1 MALERGDLL
10 QIYYFMRLTRAME
23 DRTRTLFLQ
32 GRVVGGVYTAQGHE
46 ATTIGAAI
54 VLSEGDCIVPQ
65 HRDLGMHLVRGGSP
79 RAVMCQWLAR
89 GNSPTLG
96 RDGQMHIG
104 DMHHGIVPMISML
117 GESLPVACGIDLSM
131 KMRKRST
138 LVMATCGDG
147 ATNTGPFHEALNF
160 ASVQKLPVVFVIEN
174 NGYAY
179 STPAQQQFALENLA
193 DRALAYAMPGESVD
207 GNDMLAVIEVVSR
220 AVEHVRSGKGPAL
233 VECKTF
239 RVRGHS
245 EADKADYVPQE
256 LREEWLAKDPIVRFE
271 TYLTAEHLLTAGEK
285 SEIEARVK
293 ATVDD
298 AVSFAEKS
306 PAPDGATVALYVFAP
321 DGPIAII
328 GEPGAQ
334 DPRYVN
340 ALDSRTG
347 SPFNTFAGPV
357 VSVGTGVEIRG
368 VGPLA
373 GTLSGGQVILG
384 STSDGLIAP
393 QEEVG
398 RR

>member
-1 MALERGDLL
+1 MSPEKLLE
-10 QIYYFMRLTRAME
+10 IYYFMRLTRAME

-32 GRVVGGVYTAQGHE
+32 GRIAGGVYTAQGHE
-46 ATTIGAAI
+46 ATTVGAAMT
-54 VLSEGDCIVPQ
+54 LHDGDCIVPQ

-117 GESLPVACGIDLSM
+117 GESLPVACGVALTLKI
-131 KMRKRST
+131 RRRST
-138 LVMATCGDG
+138 LVLASSGDG
-147 ATNTGPFHEALNF
+147 ATNTGQFHEALNF
-160 ASVQKLPVVFVIEN
+160 AAVQKLPIVFIIEN

-179 STPAQQQFALENLA
+179 STPGYKQFAVHNLSE
-193 DRALAYAMPGESVD
+193 RALAYGMPGESVD
-207 GNDMLAVIEVVSR
+207 GNDVMAVMQSVER
-220 AVEHVRSGKGPAL
+220 ATAHVRLGQGPAL

-256 LREEWLAKDPIVRFE
+256 LRAEWLARDPIVRFE
-271 TYLTAEHLLTAGEK
+271 EYLTQKNILTSATK
-285 SEIEARVK
+285 NDIEARVR
-293 ATVDD
+293 AVVDD

-306 PAPDGATVALYVFAP
+306 PAPDPASVADYVFAP
-321 DGPIAII
+321 EGPIAIV
-328 GEPGAQ
+328 GETGAQ

-340 ALDSRTG
+340 ALDRRTG
-347 SPFNTFAGPV
+347 QPFNMISKT
-357 VSVGTGVEIRG
+357 
-368 VGPLA
+368 
-373 GTLSGGQVILG
+373 
-384 STSDGLIAP
+384 
-393 QEEVG
+393 EEVVG